1 MGTYGPTATSA
12 PTGAII
18 LHPGDNISALVSA
31 APAGAT
37 FYFEPGVYRGVSLAP
52 KDGQTFIGAEG
63 AILNGSAVLTNWT
76 QSGNLWVIGGQTQQG
91 PVNSSAEFL
100 PSTQRPGHPDS
111 VFLDNTPLKPVD
123 ALSKVVPGTFY
134 LDYAAD
140 KIYIADNPAGHTIEA
155 GKLTD
160 AFHGN
165 AMNVTVQNLVI
176 EKYDPEIGNGA
187 INGDQSWTIQNNEV
201 RLNYS
206 VGITVQDGS
215 RVIGNYVHDNGEVGV
230 GGGGN
235 NVLVQGNELASNGFW
250 SGIDPLWEAGGLKFA
265 QTDNLVVRGNYSH
278 DNNGSGLWGD
288 IDSINT
294 LYEDNVVVH
303 NTINGISYEI
313 SYNAIIR
320 NNTLVGNG
328 YGDTRGWGWGS
339 EINIQNSQN
348 VQVYGNRVDMT
359 GGGNGIVLI
368 QQNRGSGAYGTYTT
382 TGNQIHDNIIVDH
395 DGHGYIGGFADY
407 NQSGMLNGGNTW
419 SNNQYFMS
427 DGGGRFQWGGS
438 ETFPQFKA
446 AAHET
451 GSISQSYPDT
461 SGWLTGS
468 PTAAITAGLAN
479 DTGSSST
486 DRITSNP
493 TLTGTG
499 AANAVVHFT
508 VDGSAIAPTTTADA
522 SGAWSFTP
530 TGLVNG
536 SHTVVASETDAAGNT
551 ASTSLT
557 FTLDTTAP
565 AITSRLAN
573 DTGSSSTDRIT
584 SDSTLTGAGDA
595 NAVVHFTV
603 DGSAIAG
610 TATADASGA
619 WSFTPTG
626 LVNGSHTVVASET
639 DAAGN
644 TASTSLTF
652 TLDNTAAAIT
662 ARLANDTGSSSTD
675 RITSDPTLT
684 GGGAA
689 NAVVHFTIDG
699 SAIAATATA
708 DASGAWS
715 FTPTG
720 LGNGSHT
727 VVASET
733 DAAGNTASASLTFT
747 LRQYQYRGRHTARL
761 ANATG
766 SLSTDSITS
775 NATLTGAANAIAPTA
790 TADASGASITGASI
804 LEIGGNSSANV
815 NFAAAATGTLRLDNS
830 QAYTGQVSGFSPGTK
845 FDLSD
850 INFAS
855 NTTTATYFGDT
866 THGTLTVKDASNHT
880 ANIALQGN
888 YLGLVWTTSADG
900 HGGTTVIDP
909 RIVSSDQTAGNATIS
924 NAAQL
929 ELAPGTSENVLFA
942 GGTGMLKLNDSQHY
956 AGQISGIRGRDTLN
970 LADITFSSQ
979 LTLGYRANNDNSGG
993 TLTVNDGM
1001 HVANLALLG
1010 SYMATSFV
1018 ASSNG
1023 HGGTFIDPSR
1033 ESSNVLSPLAQ
1044 PHAWTK
1050 ASSK

>member
-215 RVIGNYVHDNGEVGV
+215 QVIGNYVHDNGEVGV

-508 VDGSAIAPTTTADA
+508 VDGSAIAGTATSDA

-530 TGLVNG
+530 TALGNG
-536 SHTVVASETDAAGNT
+536 SHTVVASQTDAAGNT
-551 ASTSLT
+551 ASASLT

-565 AITSRLAN
+565 
-573 DTGSSSTDRIT
+573 
-584 SDSTLTGAGDA
+584 
-595 NAVVHFTV
+595 
-603 DGSAIAG
+603 
-610 TATADASGA
+610 
-619 WSFTPTG
+619 
-626 LVNGSHTVVASET
+626 
-639 DAAGN
+639 
-644 TASTSLTF
+644 
-652 TLDNTAAAIT
+652 AIT